1 MYDKCNIYR
10 DNNLHDVTLVF
21 GDGEFCHHAFW
32 SRKKV
37 QMCAKNIPSIGGWAE
52 NVLKVSM
59 VLEGGLKVD

>member
-1 MYDKCNIYR
+1 MFK
-10 DNNLHDVTLVF
+10 
-21 GDGEFCHHAFW
+21 DGEFCHHAFW
-32 SRKKV
+32 IRKKV